1 MSHKIQNRKWSQLVF
16 PSVHQL
22 LDQFLWL
29 VLYVI
34 EPTGWYTAISYQS
47 WIFKILR
54 VLPDLDIL
62 GKRTI
67 ELRFFVKKKHLLF
80 PTLKKVKKLFYRNCE
95 IFVPILRIKPWYF
108 VLLSML
114 TAQKHKERATR
125 IDKDSASKMSYKN
138 RKLFIN
144 LKI

>member
-1 MSHKIQNRKWSQLVF
+1 MSQKIQNRKWSQFVF

-34 EPTGWYTAISYQS
+34 EPTGWYTAVSYQS

-54 VLPDLDIL
+54 VFPDLDIL
-62 GKRTI
+62 GKKTI
-67 ELRFFVKKKHLLF
+67 EVRFLWKKKTFVVSNFGKGQKIVFIEIATFSSPSSELNPDILF
-80 PTLKKVKKLFYRNCE
+80 F
-95 IFVPILRIKPWYF
+95 
-108 VLLSML
+108 LSML

-125 IDKDSASKMSYKN
+125 SDKDSASKMS
-138 RKLFIN
+138 
-144 LKI
+144 

>member
-1 MSHKIQNRKWSQLVF
+1 MVTICISKCTPIAGSIFVVSFIRYWTYR
-16 PSVHQL
+16 SVHRGFLSVVNFENFASFSRSWHPGKKNYRSAFFCVKNICCFQL
-22 LDQFLWL
+22 WR
-29 VLYVI
+29 
-34 EPTGWYTAISYQS
+34 S
-47 WIFKILR
+47 KNC
-54 VLPDLDIL
+54 
-62 GKRTI
+62 
-67 ELRFFVKKKHLLF
+67 
-80 PTLKKVKKLFYRNCE
+80 FYRNCD